1 MIMGPRRSLA
11 RRTKDWTQRN
21 SLEDRGEVRTGR
33 PSQRLVLLKQAR
45 GDMTEGWSHPHREG
59 EKGQTGSPLDS

>member
-33 PSQRLVLLKQAR
+33 PSQRLVLLKQVK
-45 GDMTEGWSHPHREG
+45 TN
-59 EKGQTGSPLDS
+59 

>member
-45 GDMTEGWSHPHREG
+45 GDSDRGME
-59 EKGQTGSPLDS
+59 SPSQRG